1 MNPVVTPIALES
13 ACLVSTLETIKWG
26 KPGFSSLCFFKF
38 NLYRYDV
45 ARELAR
51 TCVQMYAR
59 TPAGL
64 APEITHFP
72 LSGLAK
78 RKGGGG
84 MGLVAIGG
92 GVSVFGDV
100 LVKDKD
106 SHNLL
111 RPETVESLW
120 VLWRVTGESEWRDAG
135 WRMWQAWERHARVDS
150 GGYAS
155 LKSVT
160 VAATG
165 NDSDGT
171 GTGGGG
177 GGGGVGGGVGG
188 VDGGGGGFASERSD
202 KMESFFLAETLKY
215 LYLLFSDDP
224 ALLPLPCFVFNTE
237 AHPLP
242 VLTRGASDG
251 GACVERVVKQN
262 IENLAAQ
269 HGL

>member
-1 MNPVVTPIALES
+1 MRWGGGNRVREWQAVRALQ
-13 ACLVSTLETIKWG
+13 
-26 KPGFSSLCFFKF
+26 
-38 NLYRYDV
+38 NLGMSKDATHLDV

-59 TPAGL
+59 TPTGL

-84 MGLVAIGG
+84 MGLVAVGG

-135 WRMWQAWERHARVDS
+135 WRMWQAWERHARVDD

-160 VAATG
+160 KAA
-165 NDSDGT
+165 
-171 GTGGGG
+171 
-177 GGGGVGGGVGG
+177 
-188 VDGGGGGFASERSD
+188 A
-202 KMESFFLAETLKY
+202 A
-215 LYLLFSDDP
+215 
-224 ALLPLPCFVFNTE
+224 A
-237 AHPLP
+237 A
-242 VLTRGASDG
+242 G
-251 GACVERVVKQN
+251 GANGGHSRGDGAGGAGAVGDGVRVSSITIHPTAMNNPAPRLNSTTLFQSLLSPLIYLTERVNVK
-262 IENLAAQ
+262 
-269 HGL
+269 